1 MYTTSFLLRFAK
13 TILVTGIGVF
23 GILIVINNTTD
34 YYTNYVF
41 VSHVLKMDT
50 VFPDSNVHY
59 RSWDHPFLFH
69 AVYILIILAESMMA
83 FCCIKGG
90 GQMIR
95 HINKDPQ
102 SFHDSKKWAIAGIIS
117 AILIW
122 FIGFQVIG
130 GEWFVM
136 WQSANW
142 NALAASE
149 RVLAVPMFTLV
160 LLHFKEE

>member
-1 MYTTSFLLRFAK
+1 MFTTSFLFRLAK
-13 TILVTGIGVF
+13 TILVAGLGVY
-23 GILIVINNTTD
+23 GVLIVLNNVTD

-59 RSWDHPFLFH
+59 RGWDPPFLFH
-69 AVYILIILAESMMA
+69 AGYILIILAETIMA
-83 FCCIKGG
+83 FCCVKGG
-90 GQMIR
+90 LQMIS
-95 HINKDPQ
+95 HIKKDPQ
-102 SFHDSKKWAIAGIIS
+102 SFHASKKWGVAGIITG
-117 AILIW
+117 ILIW

-142 NALAASE
+142 NGLAASE
-149 RVLAVPMFTLV
+149 RVLAVLLFTLV
-160 LLHFKEE
+160 LLNFKDE